1 MRMPCRVTTRAVA
14 HWPGLRGWPRA
25 RDWGRRGF
33 GRGSLN
39 DGARRVETRMADGVA
54 FAGGIAGWRELRL
67 DSGCLVGWCARA
79 RERSSLEPAPLPLHA
94 QTHADLEAAQWGR
107 LAWEDPRVLCDSSPF
122 WADTAM
128 LEGRFARP
136 EESLALVAQ
145 MDQVGGTPTGFRLLD
160 GGLVLRLAQGRKTT
174 QVGLANTVAADAVRS
189 RLMVLTPVDEALR
202 VLHRSAAGVGS
213 GGSSVTVRAWRPRRV
228 ERRRPV
234 TFCQAVRARN
244 GGGGERP
251 QCAEIR
257 RLRAP
262 NSAAGRTIPR
272 ADGTITAAVPGAWT
286 NHRSGLTSHIWRW
299 VESACVMLMV
309 AKNCGEFPRLE
320 KSN

>member
-1 MRMPCRVTTRAVA
+1 
-14 HWPGLRGWPRA
+14 
-25 RDWGRRGF
+25 
-33 GRGSLN
+33 
-39 DGARRVETRMADGVA
+39 MADGVA
-54 FAGGIAGWRELRL
+54 RAASPVGASCVSTAAVWWGGPRVPASGRRWSRRRFHCTRKRTPISRPRNGAGWHGRTR
-67 DSGCLVGWCARA
+67 GWGGDA
-79 RERSSLEPAPLPLHA
+79 
-94 QTHADLEAAQWGR
+94 
-107 LAWEDPRVLCDSSPF
+107 SPF

-136 EESLALVAQ
+136 EETQALVAQ
-145 MDQVGGTPTGFRLLD
+145 MDQVGGTPMGFRLLD

-174 QVGLANTVAADAVRS
+174 QVGLANTVTTDAVRS
-189 RLMVLTPVDEALR
+189 RLMVLTPVDAALR

-257 RLRAP
+257 RLRAL
-262 NSAAGRTIPR
+262 NSAAGRPIPR
-272 ADGTITAAVPGAWT
+272 ADGTITAPVPGAWT
-286 NHRSGLTSHIWRW
+286 NHRSGLTSHVWRW

-309 AKNCGEFPRLE
+309 AKNCGDFPRLE